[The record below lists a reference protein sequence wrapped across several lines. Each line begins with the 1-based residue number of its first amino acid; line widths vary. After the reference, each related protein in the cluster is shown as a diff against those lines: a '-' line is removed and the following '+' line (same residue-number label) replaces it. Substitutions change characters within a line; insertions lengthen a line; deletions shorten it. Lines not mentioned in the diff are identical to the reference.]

1 MQWAEVEVDK
11 FATYFYAD
19 NLKFFK
25 LSGRVS
31 NFSAIMGNIIGIH
44 PILTMNSAGKMESV
58 AKCKGKMK
66 TLNRLVE
73 YVEELG
79 EDIKNHRI
87 IVGHADALNIAEQL
101 TELLKQK
108 FGEDLPIEYVVVNPT
123 AGSHCG
129 PDTIG
134 VCFHAKHR

>member
-1 MQWAEVEVDK
+1 
-11 FATYFYAD
+11 
-19 NLKFFK
+19 
-25 LSGRVS
+25 
-31 NFSAIMGNIIGIH
+31 
-44 PILTMNSAGKMESV
+44 
-58 AKCKGKMK
+58 MK